1 MMTQVN
7 FDSIGGGGG
16 ALNPTLIED
25 KYVGANASTTCAI
38 DKTKRYAAYC
48 YLSYSDSSNFRSRFW
63 YIDKGVID
71 TEIAPQPTYMPATA
85 TINAAQDTLTV
96 TNEHGYGMW
105 YALIQLD

>member
-1 MMTQVN
+1 MATMKMPMAVGT
-7 FDSIGGGGG
+7 GGG

-25 KYVGANASTTCAI
+25 KYIAASASTTCAI
-38 DKTKRYAAYC
+38 DKTKRDAAYC
-48 YLSYSDSSNFRSRFW
+48 YLSYADSSNFRSRFW

-71 TEIAPQPTYMPATA
+71 TEIAPQPTVMSATA

-96 TNEHGYGMW
+96 TNGNSYGMW